1 MTAADR
7 AAHRY
12 AFTTMAVIGAM
23 AFCIGALFALV
34 VGALA

>member
-12 AFTTMAVIGAM
+12 AIGRMAAYFL
-23 AFCIGALFALV
+23 AFCLGVAFALV
-34 VGALA
+34 AGAIA

>member
-12 AFTTMAVIGAM
+12 AIGHMAAYFL
-23 AFCIGALFALV
+23 AFCFGVAFSLI
-34 VGALA
+34 VGAL